1 MEERGG
7 GHLVRSGLATV
18 QSVLKDLRSLFLP
31 NRNQFKVLPP
41 FWIVQLRNGRNE
53 ARSGDLVY
61 TLYTNLFEKFFSL
74 EVPWLTYYATA
85 VLPSAHCGLQRREL
99 LMLVIPYVQFL

>member
-7 GHLVRSGLATV
+7 GHHVRSGLVTV

-41 FWIVQLRNGRNE
+41 FWIVQLLHREGAETRRRAE
-53 ARSGDLVY
+53 IWSIHY
-61 TLYTNLFEKFFSL
+61 TLTYLKSSALWKF
-74 EVPWLTYYATA
+74 
-85 VLPSAHCGLQRREL
+85 HG
-99 LMLVIPYVQFL
+99 